1 MKLEP
6 QAYILAGPTA
16 AGKSDVAQRIAEEKS
31 YDILSADAMMVY
43 RGMDIGTAKP
53 CRELRDR
60 VRYWGLDLAAPTEA
74 FSAGQYR
81 AHAIE
86 AIGKSFA
93 EGREI
98 IMVGGTGLYI
108 KSLTHGLGKLPAPD
122 PAVRAAAEALLNEK
136 GLGALQELVRAITPE
151 LYEAL
156 PDKNNPRRL
165 VRLLEASD
173 KGVAG
178 GTWKALG
185 KGPKITGLSMP
196 KAILDER
203 IVQRVRKMYADGLLE
218 EAERLLE
225 EGIEKSPT
233 AMKAIGYAE
242 AFAVLRKKI
251 TAEEAVEL
259 TSRRTRQY
267 AKRQM
272 TWFRN
277 QADVDWIMI
286 EPGMT
291 IEQTAEKV
299 RDSWRQYGPTPIAS

>member
-1 MKLEP
+1 VNFKP
-6 QAYILAGPTA
+6 QVYILAGPTA

-60 VRYWGLDLAAPTEA
+60 VRYWGLDLVAPTEA

-81 AHAIE
+81 AYAIE

-93 EGREI
+93 DGREI

-136 GLGALQELVRAITPE
+136 GLGALQELVRARTPE

-156 PDKNNPRRL
+156 ADKNNPRRL

-173 KGVAG
+173 KGAAG

-203 IVQRVRKMYADGLLE
+203 ILQRVRKMYANGLLE

-233 AMKAIGYAE
+233 AMQAIGYAE

-251 TAEEAVEL
+251 TVEEAVEL
-259 TSRRTRQY
+259 TCRRTRQY

-277 QADVDWIMI
+277 QADVDWVMV

-291 IEQTAEKV
+291 VEQIALQV
-299 RDSWRQYGPTPIAS
+299 RNSWRQYGPAPIAS